1 MGRGHSPIVGEGLG
15 DEKRDTL
22 CGRREWG
29 TLPFMWKG
37 RGPALGT
44 TFPGPSCGA
53 SPSPTAPATS
63 SRPSPSHPWRGTPR
77 KASSTCVTPPRA
89 QKAPLPPPP
98 EQRGSRPPTT
108 PAGYVHPC
116 QHLLYAPGHYGAL
129 QAWEACCPRILFDD
143 ASGWALHCPGGAM
156 HAPASGLL
164 ASRCLYASHPPRAR
178 WRCGAGSPGA
188 PSAPLG
194 GRASS
199 LL

>member
-1 MGRGHSPIVGEGLG
+1 MGEGSWGDPPHGCGLRGAGLGRGVLGSPCGL
-15 DEKRDTL
+15 TP
-22 CGRREWG
+22 CGRGVRSLEPGWQLG
-29 TLPFMWKG
+29 PTGVLPAPNPPLSPQG

-53 SPSPTAPATS
+53 SPSSTAPATS
-63 SRPSPSHPWRGTPR
+63 SRPSLSHPWRGTPR

-129 QAWEACCPRILFDD
+129 QAW
-143 ASGWALHCPGGAM
+143 
-156 HAPASGLL
+156 
-164 ASRCLYASHPPRAR
+164 
-178 WRCGAGSPGA
+178 
-188 PSAPLG
+188 
-194 GRASS
+194 
-199 LL
+199 